1 MDVSHILDGL
11 NEAQRDFIAAQS
23 RLALAL
29 VSLRQA
35 LYNLETDTGR
45 ILVSFAD

>member
-1 MDVSHILDGL
+1 MKDY
-11 NEAQRDFIAAQS
+11 EKFISSFEFQS

-35 LYNLETDTGR
+35 WLNLETDTGR
-45 ILVSFAD
+45 ILLSFAD